1 MQLNLSGHHLEI
13 TPHTRKYA
21 SDKFKRIKR
30 HFSRVTQI
38 HCVLS
43 AEKSHYKAEATVH
56 LSQGRLYAD
65 AVRHDLRAALDELVD
80 KLDRQVRRHKEKLA
94 DHRARE
100 APHHGLT

>member
-13 TPHTRKYA
+13 TAQTRQYA
-21 SDKFKRIKR
+21 NNKFKRIQR

-43 AEKSHYKAEATVH
+43 AENSQYKAEATVH
-56 LSQGRLYAD
+56 LSQGRLHAD
-65 AVRHDLRAALDELVD
+65 SVKHDLKAALDELVD
-80 KLDRQVRRHKEKLA
+80 KLDRQVRRHKEKLH

-100 APHHGLT
+100 APHHGLS

>member
-13 TPHTRKYA
+13 TPQARDYA
-21 SDKFKRIKR
+21 RTKFKRIQR

-43 AEKSHYKAEATVH
+43 AEKSQYKAEATVH
-56 LSQGRLYAD
+56 LSQGRLHAD
-65 AVRHDLRAALDELVD
+65 AVRHDLRAAVDDLVE
-80 KLDRQVRRHKEKLA
+80 KLDRQVLRHKEKLQ
-94 DHRARE
+94 DHQARK